1 MAAQALGQFRSDTD
15 AKKSLDL
22 LLRLANVNN
31 NDYWVCV
38 EALNAI
44 DYLDQRAQPVLGA
57 IDVLPEQA
65 NVVQKLKEYVPRLL
79 EKIKADLE

>member
-1 MAAQALGQFRSDTD
+1 MGQFGNDAD

-22 LLRLANVNN
+22 LLSLADATK

-38 EALNAI
+38 ETLNAI
-44 DYLDQRAQPVLGA
+44 DYLDERARPALAA
-57 IDVLPEQA
+57 INALPEQA

-79 EKIKADLE
+79 EKIKADLQ

>member
-1 MAAQALGQFRSDTD
+1 MDAD

-22 LLRLANVNN
+22 LLSLADVTK

-44 DYLDQRAQPVLGA
+44 DYLNQRARPALAA
-57 IDVLPEQA
+57 INALPDQA

-79 EKIKADLE
+79 EKIKADLH